1 MFIVERSI
9 NKLRPPSPWNKHRE
23 AILIGVVVPAHNEA
37 IWVKACLHAIAAAS
51 ADPLLNN
58 EPVQAFVVLDCCTDD
73 TKAIAEATGAHT
85 LETSA
90 QNVGLA
96 RAAGARAAIDA
107 GARWLAFTDC
117 DSLVAPDWLSAQ
129 LAEYAQGA
137 DAVCGTVSVG
147 DWGGYGEKMK
157 LHFASTYTDVDGHR
171 HIHGAN
177 LGVSAHAYQQ
187 AGGFQPLHTSEDVA
201 LVEALEKN
209 GARIAWSAAPRVMT
223 SARHD
228 FRAPGGFGSTLQRI
242 HEEGQ
247 WVLPMAA

>member
-9 NKLRPPSPWNKHRE
+9 NQRRPLSPWNKCRE
-23 AILIGVVVPAHNEA
+23 AILIGVVVPAHNEGILA
-37 IWVKACLHAIAAAS
+37 QACLRAIAEAC
-51 ADPLLNN
+51 ADPLLNK
-58 EPVQAFVVLDCCTDD
+58 EQVQVFVVLDSCTDN
-73 TKAIAEATGAHT
+73 TKSVVEAMGAHT
-85 LETSA
+85 LSTCA
-90 QNVGLA
+90 RNVGFA
-96 RAAGARAAIDA
+96 RATGAKAALDA

-129 LAEYAQGA
+129 LAEQAQGA

-147 DWGGYGEKMK
+147 DWSGYGEKMK
-157 LHFASTYTDVDGHR
+157 LHFAATYTDADGHR

-177 LGVSAHAYQQ
+177 MGVSAHAYQQ
-187 AGGFQPLHTSEDVA
+187 AGGFQRLRTGEDVA
-201 LVEALEKN
+201 MVEALEKT

-242 HEEGQ
+242 HQEGQ